1 MKTVLLAGG
10 LGTRLAE
17 ETSVRPK
24 PLVEV
29 GGRPILWHIM
39 KIFSAQGFSDFI
51 VCAGYKGYMIK
62 EYFFHYTLHNSDV
75 FIDVA
80 RNEVAFES
88 PSVEPW
94 KVRIIDTGEST
105 MTGGRIKRIAKYLD
119 GDDVF
124 MLTYGDGVGDIDIN
138 GLLAFH
144 RAHGRLATVTGAQP
158 PGRFGQL
165 RVKADRV
172 VSFQEKPE
180 EEGGWINAGFFVLSS
195 KVIDYIAD
203 DSTTFERE
211 PLERLAREG
220 QLRIYRHSGFWR
232 PMDTLRD
239 KIGLDEMWQTGQ
251 AAWKVW

>member
-1 MKTVLLAGG
+1 
-10 LGTRLAE
+10 
-17 ETSVRPK
+17 
-24 PLVEV
+24 
-29 GGRPILWHIM
+29 
-39 KIFSAQGFSDFI
+39 
-51 VCAGYKGYMIK
+51 
-62 EYFFHYTLHNSDV
+62 
-75 FIDVA
+75 
-80 RNEVAFES
+80 
-88 PSVEPW
+88 
-94 KVRIIDTGEST
+94 

-124 MLTYGDGVGDIDIN
+124 MLAYGDGVGDIDIN

-165 RVKADRV
+165 SVRADRV

-220 QLRIYRHSGFWR
+220 QLSIYRHLGFWR